1 LDAVKI
7 PKPFIDALGNGTR
20 DGSLA
25 RAIVT
30 LGESLGLVVIAEGIE
45 VWNQLS
51 HLLELYCMMGQ
62 GYYLARPMKSPA
74 IEALMASGNGKIKGL
89 AESAVEV
96 SANGDP
102 GDAVLA
108 VGVSGEVESGLRIA

>member
-1 LDAVKI
+1 VKI
-7 PKPFIDALGNGTR
+7 PKPFIDALGSGTR

-51 HLLELYCMMGQ
+51 QLLELYCMMGQ
-62 GYYLARPMKSPA
+62 GYYLAMPMKSPE
-74 IEALMASGNGKIKGL
+74 IEALMASGNGKIKRL
-89 AESAVEV
+89 AESGVQV
-96 SANGDP
+96 T
-102 GDAVLA
+102 
-108 VGVSGEVESGLRIA
+108 VGT